1 MKKTV
6 HNIKH
11 TGKRKTFLLCITMLL
26 LFNNCVEEIEFN
38 DSSFDKLLVV
48 QAALTDEYKIHEV
61 KLSRISTLNAAEDV
75 DTHEENAVVS
85 IIEDSQITYTFQE
98 KANGVYESISP
109 FKAEFGKQYSLQIK
123 TPDGEIYESTL
134 EEIQGINNI
143 DEVYAKPDIDFYG
156 VEGLTISVKST
167 STDKNAKY
175 YKYTYSETYKIIAP
189 YYSKFAL
196 KIISDVFPWKVEKY
210 YQNEKHEICYNTIES
225 ISLMQTET
233 NSLRENNILFPIRFI
248 KKNDTIIAHRY
259 SIEVKQHVQSYE
271 AYTYFKTLSKLSHT
285 ENVFSQ
291 TQQGFLQG
299 NMMPTVDQKN
309 KVVGFFEVNGTS
321 KKRLFFNH
329 RDVFPDHYV
338 NTRIFCD
345 VYAPELT
352 QYNDVDFKPY
362 KDFSPLLDAIKA
374 GYLYY
379 EDNNARRDEFP
390 GPFQLVTK
398 KCGDCRVNG
407 SIIKPSFWID

>member
-1 MKKTV
+1 MKKKK
-6 HNIKH
+6 HNIKNSN
-11 TGKRKTFLLCITMLL
+11 RKIFLLCTAMLI
-26 LFNNCVEEIEFN
+26 LFNNCVEEISFN

-61 KLSRISTLNAAEDV
+61 FLSRINTLNAEEDIE
-75 DTHEENAVVS
+75 TYEKNAVVS
-85 IIEDSQITYTFQE
+85 IIEDSQITYNFQE
-98 KANGVYESISP
+98 NANGVYVSIFP
-109 FKAEFGKQYSLQIK
+109 FKAEIGKQYSLQIK
-123 TPDGEIYESTL
+123 SSDGEIYESTL
-134 EEIQGINNI
+134 EEIQGVNNI
-143 DEVYAKPDIDFYG
+143 DDIYAEPGTDFYG

-167 STDKNAKY
+167 STDKSAKY
-175 YKYTYSETYKIIAP
+175 YKYTYRETYKIIAP

-196 KIISDVFPWKVEKY
+196 RIISDVFPWKVEKY
-210 YQNEKHEICYNTIES
+210 YQNEKHQICYNTIHSE
-225 ISLMQTET
+225 SLMQTET
-233 NSLRENNILFPIRFI
+233 NSLRENTVIHPIRFI

-299 NMMPTVDQKN
+299 NVMPTIDQKN

-362 KDFSPLLDAIKA
+362 TDFSPLIDAIKA

-379 EDNNARRDEFP
+379 EDNGTPTDELP
-390 GPFQLVTK
+390 GAFQIVK
-398 KCGDCRVNG
+398 KSCGDCRVNG

>member
-1 MKKTV
+1 
-6 HNIKH
+6 
-11 TGKRKTFLLCITMLL
+11 MLL

-61 KLSRISTLNAAEDV
+61 KLSRISTLNAAEVV
-75 DTHEENAVVS
+75 DTHEENAIVS
-85 IIEDSQITYTFQE
+85 IIEDSQITYNFQE
-98 KANGVYESISP
+98 KAHGVYESISP
-109 FKAEFGKQYSLQIK
+109 FKAVFGKQYSLQIK

-143 DEVYAKPDIDFYG
+143 DEVYAEPDTDFYG

-167 STDKNAKY
+167 SCDKNAKY
-175 YKYTYSETYKIIAP
+175 YKYTYTETYKIIAP

-196 KIISDVFPWKVEKY
+196 RVLSDVFPWKVEKY
-210 YQNEKHEICYNTIES
+210 YQNEDREVCYNTINS
-225 ISLMQTET
+225 KKIIQTET
-233 NSLRENNILFPIRFI
+233 SSLSENKVILPVRFI

-299 NMMPTVDQKN
+299 NVMPTVNQKN
-309 KVVGFFEVNGTS
+309 KVVGFFEVNSTS

-329 RDVFPDHYV
+329 TDLFPDHYI
-338 NTRIFCD
+338 NTRTSCEVF
-345 VYAPELT
+345 APPLFQT
-352 QYNDVDFKPY
+352 HPTGFYT
-362 KDFSPLLDAIKA
+362 DFSPLVNAIKA
-374 GYLYY
+374 GYLYT
-379 EDNNARRDEFP
+379 EDNGAPSDNLP
-390 GPFQLVTK
+390 GPFQITTK
-398 KCGDCRVNG
+398 KCGDCRVDG
-407 SIIKPSFWID
+407 SIVKPNFWID